1 VRVSVRQAVIVA
13 GFLAVFVQCRSQVIP
28 HSSQPE
34 TSQLRIDILDPLG
47 DQVSGAQVVLS
58 ETKQLLS
65 TGQTY
70 DLKPGTYRV
79 TPIGGG
85 ASIERR
91 ILVEPGYNHVVITY
105 PFIRLSDPDRYEVEL
120 VFSGVP
126 RECRSGYLQQF
137 ADSRTSQVSFRLLGD
152 RVAVGPLEHGVYIVH
167 LFSDRGIC
175 GVSAFANRRRGEPIQ
190 IHVAPVGGALSK
202 N

>member
-1 VRVSVRQAVIVA
+1 MRVSVRQAVIVA

-85 ASIERR
+85 QVSN
-91 ILVEPGYNHVVITY
+91 V
-105 PFIRLSDPDRYEVEL
+105 
-120 VFSGVP
+120 
-126 RECRSGYLQQF
+126 GYLLNLGTIML
-137 ADSRTSQVSFRLLGD
+137 SLLTPSF
-152 RVAVGPLEHGVYIVH
+152 V
-167 LFSDRGIC
+167 
-175 GVSAFANRRRGEPIQ
+175 
-190 IHVAPVGGALSK
+190 
-202 N
+202 